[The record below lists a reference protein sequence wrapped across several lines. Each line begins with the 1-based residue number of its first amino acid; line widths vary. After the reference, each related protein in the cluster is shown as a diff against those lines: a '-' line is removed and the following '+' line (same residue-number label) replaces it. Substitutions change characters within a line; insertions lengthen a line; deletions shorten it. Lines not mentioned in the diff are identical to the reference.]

1 MVLSKILLPAFI
13 ISAIVLVA
21 AIFGQR
27 NVSVAYKR
35 KRMTMAL
42 IFFVVTF
49 IVLTTAGFLM
59 MESSG
64 MDLRENGQRF
74 TLWSLIVSIAVSVF
88 GSKIIADKK

>member
-1 MVLSKILLPAFI
+1 MVLSKLLPAFI

-21 AIFGQR
+21 AIFAQR

-49 IVLTTAGFLM
+49 IILTTAGFLM

-74 TLWSLIVSIAVSVF
+74 IVWSLIVSIAVSVF